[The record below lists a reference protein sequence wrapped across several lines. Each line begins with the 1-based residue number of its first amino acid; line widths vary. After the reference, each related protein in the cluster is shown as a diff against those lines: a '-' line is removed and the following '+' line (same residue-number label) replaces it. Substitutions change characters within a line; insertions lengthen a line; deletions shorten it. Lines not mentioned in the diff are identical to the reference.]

1 MRAVVT
7 VVGLDRVGIIAETCT
22 LLAEKNINI
31 IDIRQTVMEGIF
43 TMTMLV
49 DASDSNDTF
58 ENVRQALHEKGE
70 QLKLSIH
77 IQRED
82 TFTAMYQI

>member
-7 VVGLDRVGIIAETCT
+7 VVGIDRVGIIAETCT

-31 IDIRQTVMEGIF
+31 LDIRQTVMEGIF

-49 DASDSNDTF
+49 DASNANDTF
-58 ENVRQALHEKGE
+58 ENIRRAMENKGDE
-70 QLKLSIH
+70 MKLSIR
-77 IQRED
+77 IQHED
-82 TFTAMYQI
+82 TFSAMYQI